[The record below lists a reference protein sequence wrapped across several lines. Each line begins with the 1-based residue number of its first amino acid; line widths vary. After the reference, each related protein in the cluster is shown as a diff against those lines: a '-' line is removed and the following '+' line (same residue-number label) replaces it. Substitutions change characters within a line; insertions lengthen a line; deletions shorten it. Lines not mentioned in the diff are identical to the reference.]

1 MPHLRPVLGN
11 PPSRESR
18 HLDFRHRNA
27 PCQVPTMGMDE
38 MFGWK
43 NKADAMNRRAV
54 EMSGA
59 YDGAYATL
67 THGLMAGTRVASN
80 LGWRAIEAL
89 AVGDKVL
96 TFDNGMQEIVDIR
109 RAFMWLDAPDSAEA
123 MWPVIVPVGALGNR
137 EPLTLLADQ
146 GVLVESD
153 AASDA
158 FGDPFAVVPAA
169 ALDGVRGI
177 HRAQPMHRVELI
189 AIYFAQ
195 EEVIYA
201 EGGAMLH
208 CPADNS
214 SLDKF
219 LETPAQTYDVL
230 SLRDAAFL
238 VECLV
243 VEDQMLATGGWTEGQ
258 TQMAC

>member
-1 MPHLRPVLGN
+1 
-11 PPSRESR
+11 
-18 HLDFRHRNA
+18 
-27 PCQVPTMGMDE
+27 MGMDE

-43 NKADAMNRRAV
+43 NKASAMHRRTA
-54 EMSGA
+54 ETSGA
-59 YDGAYATL
+59 YDGAYATI

-80 LGWRAIEAL
+80 LGWRPIEAL
-89 AVGDKVL
+89 TVGDKVL
-96 TFDNGMQEIVDIR
+96 TFDNGMQEIADIR
-109 RAFMWLDAPDSAEA
+109 RAVMWLDAPQSAEA

-146 GVLVESD
+146 GVLIESE
-153 AASDA
+153 AATDA

-177 HRAQPMHRVELI
+177 YRAQPMQRVELI

-208 CPADNS
+208 CPADTS
-214 SLDKF
+214 TLDKF
-219 LETPAQTYDVL
+219 LDTPAQTYDVL
-230 SLRDAAFL
+230 SIRDAAFL
-238 VECLV
+238 MECLV
-243 VEDQMLATGGWTEGQ
+243 VEDQMLATGGWTDGLER
-258 TQMAC
+258 MAC